1 MIKPILILT
10 KLGLI
15 AAIIAGELS
24 VARRAK
30 ESIYPTPLVS
40 QAPLQSSDLIW
51 AAGIAS
57 LGFALL
63 LSAFALAWLLR
74 SQFA

>member
-15 AAIIAGELS
+15 ATIMAGQLS

-30 ESIYPTPLVS
+30 ESIYPTTLMS
-40 QAPLQSSDLIW
+40 QAPLQSGDLIW

-57 LGFALL
+57 LGYTLL

-74 SQFA
+74 SQFV

>member
-15 AAIIAGELS
+15 ATIMAGQLS

-30 ESIYPTPLVS
+30 ESVYPTPLMS
-40 QAPLQSSDLIW
+40 QAPLQSGDLIW

-57 LGFALL
+57 LVYALP